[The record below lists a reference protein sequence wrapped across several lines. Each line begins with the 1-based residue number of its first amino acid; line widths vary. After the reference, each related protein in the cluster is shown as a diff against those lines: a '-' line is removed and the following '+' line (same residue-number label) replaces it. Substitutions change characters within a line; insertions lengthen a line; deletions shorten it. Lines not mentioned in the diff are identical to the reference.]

1 MRITDASFSP
11 GEAALIR
18 RQMILPGGE
27 MLCPRCS
34 SPLASDYS
42 GARGGAV
49 AVICRLIRC
58 APCRRMITLSEYG

>member
-18 RQMILPGGE
+18 QQMIIPGAE
-27 MLCPRCS
+27 MQCPRCS
-34 SPLASDYS
+34 LPLATDDSC
-42 GARGGAV
+42 AQRGAV

-58 APCRRMITLSEYG
+58 VACRRMITLNEHG

>member
-18 RQMILPGGE
+18 QQMIIPGAE
-27 MLCPRCS
+27 MLCPRCAVPMATDDS
-34 SPLASDYS
+34 C
-42 GARGGAV
+42 ARGGAV